1 MVMILIICD
10 FSYEIL
16 YESSIHLFF
25 KSKENMRG
33 LRDAA
38 FASCW
43 ESAAMETKQ
52 IWTWVCSCSI
62 IYCVDCFIFKSGWGQ
77 GISIFFSN
85 SLNFWVFVYCSFQ
98 CLFLSFQYSHMS
110 LAVLVLEMF
119 LDVLYF
125 HSCGIVGIMMV
136 MIKLAHLCCLWIV
149 CWMWALGFIWH
160 SEEKTQYMN
169 SRWGLYNMW
178 ECCGLSSLNTLNALC
193 NKKQKTKKK
202 KPI

>member
-1 MVMILIICD
+1 MG
-10 FSYEIL
+10 E
-16 YESSIHLFF
+16 
-25 KSKENMRG
+25 

-43 ESAAMETKQ
+43 GSAAMETKQ

-85 SLNFWVFVYCSFQ
+85 SLNFLFTVLFSVFF
-98 CLFLSFQYSHMS
+98 FFFFFNFQYSHMS

-136 MIKLAHLCCLWIV
+136 MVKLAHPLLFMNCMLNV
-149 CWMWALGFIWH
+149 SFGFRTAFWREDSIH
-160 SEEKTQYMN
+160 ELQMRSYD
-169 SRWGLYNMW
+169 MW
-178 ECCGLSSLNTLNALC
+178 ECCGLSSFNTLNALC
-193 NKKQKTKKK
+193 KEKKK
-202 KPI
+202 KRSPFNNTACDWAFMIL

>member
-1 MVMILIICD
+1 MGEC
-10 FSYEIL
+10 
-16 YESSIHLFF
+16 
-25 KSKENMRG
+25 
-33 LRDAA
+33 RDAA

-43 ESAAMETKQ
+43 VSAAMETKQ

-85 SLNFWVFVYCSFQ
+85 SLNFEILFTVLFSVFLKKKKKC
-98 CLFLSFQYSHMS
+98 QYSHMS

-136 MIKLAHLCCLWIV
+136 IIKSAHLCCLWIV
-149 CWMWALGFIWH
+149 CWMWALGFVWH
-160 SEEKTQYMN
+160 SKEKTPN
-169 SRWGLYNMW
+169 TWTPVEVLYYARMLW
-178 ECCGLSSLNTLNALC
+178 SLLIEHLECSV
-193 NKKQKTKKK
+193 QKKK
-202 KPI
+202 RKKTQFNNNCMQLGSNNFMCPQ